1 MKIRKLYDMP
11 KEKKEKTPVYGNS
24 RTQQHFKD
32 ECDVNRIVEKYK
44 ATGYLVDPLIKRTV
58 QPMYGDFCNLPD
70 FMEAQ
75 LMIRKANEG
84 FEALPAFLRKRFNN
98 DPREFVEFC
107 SNPENRTEMEKLGLI
122 ERQEVIPATVPPVPL
137 PEDPEKAE

>member
-44 ATGYLVDPLIKRTV
+44 VTGFLVDPLIKRTV
-58 QPMYGDFCNLPD
+58 QPMYGDFCEMPD
-70 FMEAQ
+70 FTEAQ
-75 LMIRKANEG
+75 LMIAKAREG
-84 FEALPAFLRKRFNN
+84 FEALPAYLRKRFNN
-98 DPREFVEFC
+98 DPFEFVRFC
-107 SNPENRTEMEKLGLI
+107 SDADNREEMERLGLI
-122 ERQEVIPATVPPVPL
+122 EPKEVIPATVPPVPL